1 MSERLIIQQC
11 SPTLAGLKTGNLFTA
26 PCPSKTE
33 LQEDLRKLN
42 QILVPRGLRILPLRY
57 AKKRVLLYLYRP
69 DRLRKDLE
77 DAAAWKLLQ
86 GKGYPCGQPEHCLAC
101 LRQRLKDEE
110 TFPHEIGLFLGYP
123 PEDVQGFI
131 ENKAGCCKC
140 AGCWKV
146 YGDVKRAQKTFHQFR
161 NCTRNYCAQW
171 AQGATIEQLTV
182 TG

>member
-26 PCPSKTE
+26 PCSSEAE
-33 LQEDLRKLN
+33 LRKDLRKLN

-57 AKKRVLLYLYRP
+57 AKNRVLLYLYRP

-77 DAAAWKLLQ
+77 DTAAWELLQ
-86 GKGYPCGQPEHCLAC
+86 GMGYPCGQPEHCLAC
-101 LRQRLKDEE
+101 LRQRLKTEG

-131 ENKAGCCKC
+131 DNK

-146 YGDVKRAQKTFHQFR
+146 YGDANKAQKMFHQFR
-161 NCTRNYCAQW
+161 NCTRNYCARW